1 MTYPLANG
9 VAAHRLISQPRRFRR
24 RWAAAASSR
33 PRIAHCAVR
42 GAPSLAYSTALTI
55 SSTTFL
61 ASPKT
66 IIVLS
71 M

>member
-1 MTYPLANG
+1 MVTTWKFVRWFFG
-9 VAAHRLISQPRRFRR
+9 VTQLSRRVASPGLGRGAHRCSCCAG
-24 RWAAAASSR
+24 AAG
-33 PRIAHCAVR
+33 R
-42 GAPSLAYSTALTI
+42 GCVYSIALTM

>member
-1 MTYPLANG
+1 MNVDDLIATQRGQQRRKPCTRDQSFDSWLS
-9 VAAHRLISQPRRFRR
+9 AAWWLP
-24 RWAAAASSR
+24 
-33 PRIAHCAVR
+33 
-42 GAPSLAYSTALTI
+42 YSTALTM